1 MKFLKL
7 LGVVPF
13 ASAFVGVLC
22 FNRVTPLV
30 FGMPVLLVWCL
41 FCVVLT
47 SAIMAVIFF
56 CDPAN
61 SRAQADLEAGR

>member
-47 SAIMAVIFF
+47 SAIMGTA
-56 CDPAN
+56 
-61 SRAQADLEAGR
+61 SRLGVGVPTG